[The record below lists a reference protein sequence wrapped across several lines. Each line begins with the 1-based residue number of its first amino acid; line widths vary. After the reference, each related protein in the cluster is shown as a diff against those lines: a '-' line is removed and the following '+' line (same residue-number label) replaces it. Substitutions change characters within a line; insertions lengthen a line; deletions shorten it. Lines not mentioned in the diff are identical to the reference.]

1 MDICVAVYF
10 QRGACKQTCIVAEVI
25 FCKECIER
33 IASERNIQ
41 REGRTC
47 KQFLYAVYCLV
58 YIQVVARGF
67 GYLRA
72 LYYIYC
78 KAAIQGVAAELTVLV
93 GKRYCAYLY
102 VRGYKL
108 GDERVCID
116 YCFNAACI
124 DL

>member
-1 MDICVAVYF
+1 MNICVAVYF
-10 QRGACKQTCIVAEVI
+10 QRGACKQTCIVAEVV

-33 IASERNIQ
+33 IAGKRNIQ

-47 KQFLYAVYCLV
+47 KQFLYAVYYLV
-58 YIQVVARGF
+58 YIKVVARGF

-72 LYYIYC
+72 LYYVYC
-78 KAAIQGVAAELTVLV
+78 KAAIQGVAAELAVLV
-93 GKRYCAYLY
+93 GERYIAYLY

-108 GDERVCID
+108 GDEFVCID

-124 DL
+124 YL

>member
-1 MDICVAVYF
+1 MDIHFAVYF
-10 QRGACKQTCIVAEVI
+10 QRGACKQTCIVAEVV
-25 FCKECIER
+25 FCKEHVKR
-33 IASERNIQ
+33 IAGKRNIQ
-41 REGRTC
+41 RDGRTC
-47 KQFLYAVYCLV
+47 KQFLYAVYYLV
-58 YIQVVARGF
+58 YIKVVARGF

-78 KAAIQGVAAELTVLV
+78 KAAIQCAAAEFAVLV

-108 GDERVCID
+108 GDEFVCID

>member
-10 QRGACKQTCIVAEVI
+10 QRGACKKACIVAEVV
-25 FCKECIER
+25 FCKERIER
-33 IASERNIQ
+33 IAGKQNIQ
-41 REGRTC
+41 GEGRTC
-47 KQFLYAVYCLV
+47 KQFLYAVYYLV

-78 KAAIQGVAAELTVLV
+78 KAAIQCAAAELAVLV
-93 GKRYCAYLY
+93 GKRYIAYLY